1 MIYLD
6 SSALVK
12 LLVLEPGSDLV
23 WQVVGNESV
32 VTSRITWVEARAA
45 LARRE
50 RESPK
55 HAQIWDQSR
64 SELARLWPYM
74 RVMEVTQMIASLA
87 GDYADTLALRG
98 YEAVQL
104 ASASAGEK
112 ASAVSWTFMSFD
124 RRLNRAARIMGL
136 AIPAGLPV

>member
-12 LLVLEPGSDLV
+12 LLVLESGSDLV
-23 WQVVGNESV
+23 WQVIGNESV
-32 VTSRITWVEARAA
+32 ATSRITWVEARAA

-50 RESPK
+50 RESPE
-55 HAQIWDQSR
+55 HAQIWDRAR

-74 RVMEVTQMIASLA
+74 RVMEVTQMIAVFA
-87 GDYADTLALRG
+87 GDYAETLALRG
-98 YEAVQL
+98 YDAVQL

-112 ASAVSWTFMSFD
+112 ASAASWTFMSFD
-124 RRLNRAARIMGL
+124 RRLNRAARVMGL
-136 AIPAGLPV
+136 AVPPGLPV

>member
-23 WQVVGNESV
+23 WQVIGNESV

-50 RESPK
+50 RESPE

-64 SELARLWPYM
+64 SELARLWPYL
-74 RVMEVTQMIASLA
+74 RVMEVTQTVVSLA
-87 GDYADTLALRG
+87 GDYAETLALRG
-98 YEAVQL
+98 YDAVQL
-104 ASASAGEK
+104 ASASAGQK
-112 ASAVSWTFMSFD
+112 ASAGTWTFMSFD
-124 RRLNRAARIMGL
+124 RRLNRAARIVGL
-136 AIPAGLPV
+136 AVPAGLPV